1 MKRFAISSAVLAAS
15 IFAFSPAF
23 AGGNGGGQI
32 LTPKSMSFGVDFDW
46 NNQSVAQGTGIGNV
60 QSQSGVS
67 DMMNVWSSATVQTDG
82 CPGGCGTGSFSMGF
96 DSNQQA
102 GNQVLSSS
110 EGANATSGAMSGTSG
125 FGAFGGFVTFP
136 AFGK

>member
-1 MKRFAISSAVLAAS
+1 MKKIAITSAVVVAA
-15 IFAFSPAF
+15 FAFSVSPAF
-23 AGGNGGGQI
+23 AGGNGQVI
-32 LTPKSMSFGVDFDW
+32 APKNMNFGVDFDW

-102 GNQVLSSS
+102 GNQVLSSA

-125 FGAFGGFVTFP
+125 FGAFGGFITFP